1 MRLPVIVLPGDG
13 IGPEVTS
20 EALKALEAVA
30 SKFSHEL
37 EAKEY
42 PFGSAALESA
52 GSGFP
57 AETREACANAKAIL
71 LGAVGDPRHDHLPPS
86 ERPEAALL
94 SLRKLIESFA
104 NLRPV
109 VSQFVSPRS
118 PFRRETLEG
127 VDLLIVRELVGGLY
141 FGAPRGIEGE
151 GGARRAV
158 NTMAYSVPEIERVAK
173 VAFEAA
179 SGRCGRVTSVDKAN
193 VLECSKLWREV
204 VTDVG
209 RGFPG
214 VELVHMLVDRAAMEL
229 IARPSCF
236 DVLLTENLF
245 GDILSDEAS
254 MLAGSMGLLPS
265 ASLGSGIGLYEPV
278 HGSAPDIAG
287 RGIAN
292 PVGAIASAAMLLRY
306 SFDLEDE
313 ARAIEA
319 GIEAA
324 FARGFVTADLA
335 EPGSARSTREVG
347 DFIAD
352 KVLNVSPHE
361 EETQRRKEARKTR

>member
-1 MRLPVIVLPGDG
+1 MKLRVTVLPGDG
-13 IGPEVTS
+13 IGPEVTA
-20 EALKALEAVA
+20 EAVKALEAVA
-30 SKFSHEL
+30 VKFSHDL

-52 GSGFP
+52 GTGFP
-57 AETREACANAKAIL
+57 EETREACSTVPAIL

-94 SLRKLIESFA
+94 SLRKLIDSFA

-109 VSQFVSPRS
+109 VTQFVPPQS
-118 PFRRETLEG
+118 PFRRETLAG
-127 VDLLIVRELVGGLY
+127 VDLLVVRELVGGLY
-141 FGAPRGIEGE
+141 FGVPRGIEGA
-151 GGARRAV
+151 GGDRRAV
-158 NTMAYSVPEIERVAK
+158 NTMVYSVSEIERVAK
-173 VAFEAA
+173 VAFDAA
-179 SGRCGRVTSVDKAN
+179 TSRRGRVTSVDKAN

-204 VTDVG
+204 VTDVA
-209 RGFPG
+209 RGYPG
-214 VELVHMLVDRAAMEL
+214 VALDHMLVDRAAMEL
-229 IARPSCF
+229 IARPSAF

-292 PVGAIASAAMLLRY
+292 PIGAIASAAMLLRY
-306 SFDLEDE
+306 SFGLEDE
-313 ARAIEA
+313 ARSIER
-319 GIEAA
+319 GIETA
-324 FARGFVTADLA
+324 FAQGFVTADLA
-335 EPGSARSTREVG
+335 EPGRARSTREVG
-347 DFIAD
+347 KFIVDF
-352 KVLNVSPHE
+352 VSGGPGP
-361 EETQRRKEARKTR
+361 RASPR

>member
-1 MRLPVIVLPGDG
+1 MKLPITVLPGDG
-13 IGPEVTS
+13 IGPEVTA

-30 SKFSHEL
+30 SRFSHEL
-37 EAKEY
+37 EANEL
-42 PFGSAALESA
+42 PFGSTALEAA
-52 GSGFP
+52 GTGFP
-57 AETREACANAKAIL
+57 DETRKACSSARAIL
-71 LGAVGDPRHDHLPPS
+71 LGAVGDPRHDHLPPG

-94 SLRKLIESFA
+94 KLRKLIESFA

-109 VSQFVSPRS
+109 VSQFVPSRS
-118 PFRRETLEG
+118 PFRPESLAG

-141 FGAPRGIEGE
+141 FGTPRGIEGE
-151 GGARRAV
+151 GPSRRAV
-158 NTMAYSVPEIERVAK
+158 NTMSYSVSEIERVAK
-173 VAFEAA
+173 VALDAA
-179 SGRCGRVTSVDKAN
+179 SGRRRRVTSVDKAN

-204 VTDVG
+204 VTDVA
-209 RGFPG
+209 RGYPD
-214 VELVHMLVDRAAMEL
+214 VELDHMLVDRAAMEL
-229 IARPSCF
+229 IARPGYF

-306 SFDLEDE
+306 SFELEDE
-313 ARAIEA
+313 ARAIESA
-319 GIEAA
+319 IGAA
-324 FARGFVTADLA
+324 FAEGFVTADLA
-335 EPGSARSTREVG
+335 EPGGARSTREVG
-347 DFIAD
+347 DYVAEVISGGRGPRA
-352 KVLNVSPHE
+352 S
-361 EETQRRKEARKTR
+361 RR

>member
-1 MRLPVIVLPGDG
+1 MKLSLIVLPGDG
-13 IGPEVTS
+13 IGPEVTA
-20 EALKALEAVA
+20 EALKALDAVA

-37 EAKEY
+37 GAREY
-42 PFGSAALESA
+42 PFGSAALEAA
-52 GSGFP
+52 GTGFP
-57 AETREACANAKAIL
+57 AQTREACASAKAIL
-71 LGAVGDPRHDHLPPS
+71 LGAVGDPKHDHLPPS

-94 SLRKLIESFA
+94 ALRKLIESFA

-109 VSQFVSPRS
+109 VSQFVSAKS
-118 PFRRETLEG
+118 PFRREILRG

-141 FGAPRGIEGE
+141 FGTPRGIEGT
-151 GGARRAV
+151 GGSRRAV
-158 NTMAYSVPEIERVAK
+158 NTMTYSVSEIERVAK

-179 SGRCGRVTSVDKAN
+179 SGRRRRVASVDKAN

-204 VTDVG
+204 VTDVS
-209 RGFPG
+209 RGYPE
-214 VELVHMLVDRAAMEL
+214 VELDHMLVDRAAMEL
-229 IARPSCF
+229 IQRPSYF

-265 ASLGSGIGLYEPV
+265 ASLGGGIGLYEPV

-287 RGIAN
+287 KGVAN

-306 SFDLEDE
+306 SFGLEDE

-319 GIEAA
+319 AVEAA
-324 FARGFVTADLA
+324 FAEGFVTADLA
-335 EPGSARSTREVG
+335 EPGRSRSTREVG
-347 DFIAD
+347 NFIAEFIAGGPGRRS
-352 KVLNVSPHE
+352 SP
-361 EETQRRKEARKTR
+361 R

>member
-1 MRLPVIVLPGDG
+1 MKLSIVVLPGDG

-20 EALKALEAVA
+20 EALKVLEAVA
-30 SKFSHEL
+30 SRFSHSL
-37 EAKEY
+37 ETTEF
-42 PFGSAALESA
+42 PFGSAALDA
-52 GSGFP
+52 VGTGFP
-57 AETREACANAKAIL
+57 DEAKTACRSAKAIL
-71 LGAVGDPRHDHLPPS
+71 LGAVGDPRHDSLPPS

-94 SLRKLIESFA
+94 QLRKLIESYA

-109 VSQFVSPRS
+109 VSQYVSPRT
-118 PFRRETLEG
+118 PFQRETLKG

-141 FGAPRGIEGE
+141 FGTPRGIEGS
-151 GGARRAV
+151 GASRRAV
-158 NTMAYSVPEIERVAK
+158 NTMTYSVPEIERVAK

-179 SGRCGRVTSVDKAN
+179 SSRRGRVTSVDKAN

-204 VTDVG
+204 VTDVA
-209 RGFPG
+209 RGYPRI
-214 VELVHMLVDRAAMEL
+214 ELDHMLVDRAAMEL
-229 IARPSCF
+229 IARPSYF

-287 RGIAN
+287 RGIAI

-313 ARAIEA
+313 ARAIENA
-319 GIEAA
+319 IETA
-324 FARGFVTADLA
+324 FAGGVVTADLA
-335 EPGSARSTREVG
+335 GAGEARSTREVS
-347 DFIAD
+347 DFIAG
-352 KVLNVSPHE
+352 VISGAPSRQSSL
-361 EETQRRKEARKTR
+361 R

>member
-1 MRLPVIVLPGDG
+1 MRLPITVLPGDG

-30 SKFSHEL
+30 SRFSHQL
-37 EAKEY
+37 DAKEF
-42 PFGSAALESA
+42 PFGSAALEAA
-52 GSGFP
+52 GTGFP
-57 AETREACANAKAIL
+57 GETRDACASATAIL

-94 SLRKLIESFA
+94 GLRKLIESFA

-118 PFRRETLEG
+118 PFRRETLSG

-141 FGAPRGIEGE
+141 FGEPRGIEGR
-151 GGARRAV
+151 GDARRAV
-158 NTMAYSVPEIERVAK
+158 NTMVYSVSEIERVAK
-173 VAFEAA
+173 VAFDAA
-179 SGRCGRVTSVDKAN
+179 SGRRGRVTSVDKAN

-204 VTDVG
+204 VTDVA
-209 RGFPG
+209 RGYPG
-214 VELVHMLVDRAAMEL
+214 VELDHMLVDRAAMEL
-229 IARPSCF
+229 IARPSYF

-287 RGIAN
+287 RGVAN

-306 SFDLEDE
+306 SFALKDE

-324 FARGFVTADLA
+324 FAEGFVTADLA
-335 EPGSARSTREVG
+335 ASGRARSTREVG
-347 DFIAD
+347 DFIANR
-352 KVLNVSPHE
+352 VLKN
-361 EETQRRKEARKTR
+361 

>member
-1 MRLPVIVLPGDG
+1 MRLPVTVLPGDG
-13 IGPEVTS
+13 IGPEVTA

-37 EAKEY
+37 DAKEF

-57 AETREACANAKAIL
+57 KETREACSSATAIL
-71 LGAVGDPRHDHLPPS
+71 LGAVGDPRRDHLPPS

-94 SLRKLIESFA
+94 SLRKLIDSFA

-109 VSQFVSPRS
+109 VSRYVSPRT
-118 PFRRETLEG
+118 PFRRETLDG
-127 VDLLIVRELVGGLY
+127 VDLLIVRELTGGLY
-141 FGAPRGIEGE
+141 FGEPRGIEGT
-151 GGARRAV
+151 GGSRRAV
-158 NTMAYSVPEIERVAK
+158 NTMAYSVSEVERVAK
-173 VAFEAA
+173 VAFDAA
-179 SGRCGRVTSVDKAN
+179 SGRCGRVTSIDKAN

-204 VTDVG
+204 VTDVA
-209 RGFPG
+209 RAYPG
-214 VELVHMLVDRAAMEL
+214 VELDHMLVDRAAMEL
-229 IARPSCF
+229 IARPSYF
-236 DVLLTENLF
+236 DVILTENLF

-265 ASLGSGIGLYEPV
+265 ASVGSGIGLYEPV

-292 PVGAIASAAMLLRY
+292 PVGAIASAAMLLRH
-306 SFDLEDE
+306 SFNLEDE
-313 ARAIEA
+313 ALAIER

-324 FARGFVTADLA
+324 FAEGFVTADLA
-335 EPGSARSTREVG
+335 EPGRARSTREVG
-347 DFIAD
+347 DFIAEFISD
-352 KVLNVSPHE
+352 GRE
-361 EETQRRKEARKTR
+361 RRSSRR

>member
-1 MRLPVIVLPGDG
+1 MKLQLTVLPGDG
-13 IGPEVTS
+13 IGPEVIS

-30 SKFSHEL
+30 SRFSHEL
-37 EAKEY
+37 DAREF
-42 PFGSAALESA
+42 PFGSAALEAA
-52 GSGFP
+52 GTGFP
-57 AETREACANAKAIL
+57 KETRDACASAKAIL

-118 PFRRETLEG
+118 PFRRETLAG
-127 VDLLIVRELVGGLY
+127 VNLLIVRELVSGLY
-141 FGAPRGIEGE
+141 FGTPRGIEGT
-151 GGARRAV
+151 GASRRAV
-158 NTMAYSVPEIERVAK
+158 NTMAYSVSEIERVSK

-179 SGRCGRVTSVDKAN
+179 RGRRMRVTSVDKAN

-204 VTDVG
+204 VSDVA
-209 RGFPG
+209 RGYPG
-214 VELVHMLVDRAAMEL
+214 VELDHMLVDRAAMEL
-229 IARPSCF
+229 IARPSYF

-265 ASLGSGIGLYEPV
+265 ASVGSGIGLYEPV

-313 ARAIEA
+313 ARAVEA
-319 GIEAA
+319 GIEAS
-324 FARGFVTADLA
+324 FAEGFVTADLA
-335 EPGSARSTREVG
+335 EPGRARSTREVG
-347 DFIAD
+347 DFIAEVISSD
-352 KVLNVSPHE
+352 PGPRSS
-361 EETQRRKEARKTR
+361 RR

>member
-1 MRLPVIVLPGDG
+1 MKLSIVVLPGDG

-20 EALKALEAVA
+20 EALKALGAVA
-30 SKFSHEL
+30 SKFSHQL
-37 EAKEY
+37 ETAEH
-42 PFGSAALESA
+42 PFGSAGLDAA
-52 GSGFP
+52 GAGFP
-57 AETREACANAKAIL
+57 RQTREACASAMAIL
-71 LGAVGDPRHDHLPPS
+71 LGAVGDPRHDHLPPA

-94 SLRKLIESFA
+94 SLRKLIESYA

-109 VSQFVSPRS
+109 VSQYVSPRS
-118 PFRRETLEG
+118 PFRREVLAG

-141 FGAPRGIEGE
+141 FGTPRGVEGA
-151 GGARRAV
+151 GASRRAV
-158 NTMAYSVPEIERVAK
+158 NTMTYSVSEIERIAK
-173 VAFEAA
+173 VAFESAA
-179 SGRCGRVTSVDKAN
+179 KRRSRVTSVDKAN

-204 VTDVG
+204 VTDVAG
-209 RGFPG
+209 GYPG
-214 VELVHMLVDRAAMEL
+214 VELDHMLVDRAAMEL
-229 IARPSCF
+229 VQRPSYF

-287 RGIAN
+287 KGIAN

-306 SFDLEDE
+306 SFALEDE
-313 ARAIEA
+313 ARAIES

-324 FARGFVTADLA
+324 FAEGFVTADLA
-335 EPGSARSTREVG
+335 EAGRARSTREVG

-352 KVLNVSPHE
+352 FIAGGHGRRSSP
-361 EETQRRKEARKTR
+361 R

>member
-1 MRLPVIVLPGDG
+1 MKIPVTVLPGDG
-13 IGPEVTS
+13 IGPEVIT

-37 EAKEY
+37 DAKEF
-42 PFGSAALESA
+42 PFGSAALAAA
-52 GSGFP
+52 GTGFP
-57 AETREACANAKAIL
+57 NETREACSSATAIL
-71 LGAVGDPRHDHLPPS
+71 LGAVGDPKHDHLPPS

-118 PFRRETLEG
+118 PFRRETLDG
-127 VDLLIVRELVGGLY
+127 VDLLIVRELTGGLY
-141 FGAPRGIEGE
+141 FGEPRGVEGK

-158 NTMAYSVPEIERVAK
+158 NTMAYSVSEIERVAK

-179 SGRCGRVTSVDKAN
+179 STRCGRVTSVDKAN

-204 VTDVG
+204 VTDVA
-209 RGFPG
+209 RGYSG
-214 VELVHMLVDRAAMEL
+214 VELDHMLVDRAAMEL
-229 IARPSCF
+229 IARPAYF

-265 ASLGSGIGLYEPV
+265 ASVGSGIGLYEPV

-313 ARAIEA
+313 ARAIET

-324 FARGFVTADLA
+324 FAESLVTADLA
-335 EPGSARSTREVG
+335 EPGRAHSTREVG
-347 DFIAD
+347 DFVAEVISD
-352 KVLNVSPHE
+352 GSGPRSS
-361 EETQRRKEARKTR
+361 RR

>member
-1 MRLPVIVLPGDG
+1 MKLPIIVLPGDG
-13 IGPEVTS
+13 IGPEVIS
-20 EALKALEAVA
+20 EALKALEAVTT
-30 SKFSHEL
+30 KFSHEL
-37 EAKEY
+37 ETKEF
-42 PFGSAALESA
+42 PFGSAALEVA

-57 AETREACANAKAIL
+57 NETREACATAKAIL

-109 VSQFVSPRS
+109 VSQYVSARS
-118 PFRRETLEG
+118 PFKRETLSG

-141 FGAPRGIEGE
+141 FGAPRGIEGT
-151 GGARRAV
+151 GGSRRAV
-158 NTMAYSVPEIERVAK
+158 NTMLYSVSEVERVAK

-179 SGRCGRVTSVDKAN
+179 TRRKGRVTSVDKAN
-193 VLECSKLWREV
+193 VLECGKLWREV
-204 VTDVG
+204 VTDVAKG
-209 RGFPG
+209 YPG
-214 VELVHMLVDRAAMEL
+214 VELDHMLVDRAAMEL
-229 IARPSCF
+229 ISRPSYF

-306 SFDLEDE
+306 SFELEEE
-313 ARAIEA
+313 ARAIES

-324 FARGFVTADLA
+324 FAEGFVTADLA
-335 EPGSARSTREVG
+335 EPGHARSTRDVG
-347 DFIAD
+347 DYVANFISAA
-352 KVLNVSPHE
+352 PG
-361 EETQRRKEARKTR
+361 RRSSRR

>member
-1 MRLPVIVLPGDG
+1 MRLPVTVLPGDG
-13 IGPEVTS
+13 IGPEVTA

-30 SKFSHEL
+30 AKFSHQVD
-37 EAKEY
+37 AKEY
-42 PFGSAALESA
+42 PFGSAALEAA
-52 GSGFP
+52 GTGFP
-57 AETREACANAKAIL
+57 KETRDACASATAIL

-94 SLRKLIESFA
+94 QLRKLIESFA

-118 PFRRETLEG
+118 PFRRETLDG
-127 VDLLIVRELVGGLY
+127 VDLLIVRELTGGLY
-141 FGAPRGIEGE
+141 FGDPRGIEGT
-151 GGARRAV
+151 GSSRRAV
-158 NTMAYSVPEIERVAK
+158 NTMAYSVSEIERVAK

-179 SGRCGRVTSVDKAN
+179 TGRCGRVTSVDKAN

-209 RGFPG
+209 RGYPG
-214 VELVHMLVDRAAMEL
+214 VELDHMLVDRAAMEL
-229 IARPSCF
+229 IARPSYF

-265 ASLGSGIGLYEPV
+265 ASVGSGIGLYEPV

-313 ARAIEA
+313 ARAIET
-319 GIEAA
+319 GVEAA
-324 FARGFVTADLA
+324 FAEGFVTADLA
-335 EPGSARSTREVG
+335 EPGLARSTREVG
-347 DFIAD
+347 DFIAELISD
-352 KVLNVSPHE
+352 VPGPRAS
-361 EETQRRKEARKTR
+361 RR

>member
-1 MRLPVIVLPGDG
+1 MKLPVTVLPGDG

-20 EALKALEAVA
+20 EAVKALEAVA
-30 SKFSHEL
+30 SRFSHEL
-37 EAKEY
+37 DAKEF
-42 PFGSAALESA
+42 PFGSAALEAA

-57 AETREACANAKAIL
+57 KATREACSGAKAIL

-109 VSQFVSPRS
+109 VSRFVSPKS
-118 PFRRETLEG
+118 PFRPEILDG
-127 VDLLIVRELVGGLY
+127 VDLLIVRELTGGLY
-141 FGAPRGIEGE
+141 FGEPRGIEGE
-151 GGARRAV
+151 GGARRAR
-158 NTMAYSVPEIERVAK
+158 NTMAYSVSEIERVAK
-173 VAFEAA
+173 VAFEEA
-179 SGRCGRVTSVDKAN
+179 STRCGRVTSIDKAN

-204 VTDVG
+204 VTDVA
-209 RGFPG
+209 RGYPA
-214 VELVHMLVDRAAMEL
+214 VELEHLLVDRAAMEL
-229 IARPSCF
+229 IARPAYF

-265 ASLGSGIGLYEPV
+265 ASIGSGIGLYEPV

-292 PVGAIASAAMLLRY
+292 PVGAIASAALLLRY
-306 SFDLEDE
+306 SFELEDE
-313 ARAIEA
+313 ALSIEKA
-319 GIEAA
+319 VEAA
-324 FARGFVTADLA
+324 FAAGFVTADLA
-335 EPGSARSTREVG
+335 EEGRARSTREVG
-347 DFIAD
+347 DFIAE
-352 KVLNVSPHE
+352 VISGGSGPRSSP
-361 EETQRRKEARKTR
+361 R